1 MLTRCVNTLPGRETR
16 MAKPGGTKPKQ
27 KVQEERPMM
36 DDPKKAQEFLGQI
49 TGKAVET
56 MTVWAD
62 ANQRVLREMVEFGA
76 TSAKE
81 GVRLY
86 AELQQSAI
94 QALRDSQAAGLRW
107 QTAWQDGGK
116 GPDQLYQKALAEG
129 VENAQKAFKVLE
141 TQAQAVTRSAERLQ
155 TSAEQAGKGLQGAY
169 AAVVS
174 KLKDVCAQN

>member
-1 MLTRCVNTLPGRETR
+1 MMNDSRET
-16 MAKPGGTKPKQ
+16 
-27 KVQEERPMM
+27 QEL
-36 DDPKKAQEFLGQI
+36 LGQVAA
-49 TGKAVET
+49 KAVET
-56 MTVWAD
+56 VTVWAD
-62 ANQRVLREMVEFGA
+62 ANQRVLGEIVEFSTA
-76 TSAKE
+76 TAKE

-86 AELQQSAI
+86 AELQQTAI
-94 QALRDSQAAGLRW
+94 EALRDSQAAALRW

-116 GPDQLYQKALAEG
+116 DPVQLYQKALAEG

-155 TSAEQAGKGLQGAY
+155 TSAEQAGKGLQETY

>member
-1 MLTRCVNTLPGRETR
+1 
-16 MAKPGGTKPKQ
+16 
-27 KVQEERPMM
+27 
-36 DDPKKAQEFLGQI
+36 
-49 TGKAVET
+49 

-94 QALRDSQAAGLRW
+94 EALRDSQAAALRW

-116 GPDQLYQKALAEG
+116 DPVQLYQKALAEG

-141 TQAQAVTRSAERLQ
+141 TQAQAVTPSAERLQ
-155 TSAEQAGKGLQGAY
+155 TSAEQAGQGPPVSY
-169 AAVVS
+169 APRGAQP
-174 KLKDVCAQN
+174 KDGCR